1 MEIRQILVPTDF
13 SSHADMALD
22 AAIGLAQR
30 FNAKLQLFHA
40 YHLPVT
46 VATPE
51 HVVIPRDFWTSVRE
65 AASKKLAGLVEK
77 VQREGLEAEAH
88 LTEMA
93 AAPAIVEIA
102 ETLGVDLIVMGTRG
116 NTGIKHVLLG
126 SVAERTL
133 RNAHCPVLTL
143 KDRSA

>member
-1 MEIRQILVPTDF
+1 MEVKQILVPTDF
-13 SSHADMALD
+13 SSHAEKALE
-22 AAIGLAQR
+22 AAMGLARR
-30 FNAKLQLFHA
+30 FDAKLHLLHA

-65 AASKKLAGLVEK
+65 AASKKLSGLVEK
-77 VQREGLEAEAH
+77 VRGEGLEAEAH

-93 AAPAIVEIA
+93 AAPAITETA
-102 ETLGVDLIVMGTRG
+102 EKLNIDLIVMGTRG
-116 NTGIKHVLLG
+116 NTGLKHVLLG

-133 RNAHCPVLTL
+133 RTAPCPVLTL

>member
-13 SSHADMALD
+13 SSHADKALD
-22 AAIGLAQR
+22 AAMGLARQ
-30 FNAKLQLFHA
+30 FNAKLHLFHA

-93 AAPAIVEIA
+93 AAPAITEIA

-133 RNAHCPVLTL
+133 RTAPCPVLTL
-143 KDRSA
+143 KDGSK

>member
-13 SSHADMALD
+13 STHAEKALE
-22 AAIGLAQR
+22 AAMSLAQR
-30 FNAKLQLFHA
+30 FHAKVHLFHA

-77 VQREGLEAEAH
+77 VRGEGLEAEAH

-93 AAPAIVEIA
+93 AAPAITEIA
-102 ETLGVDLIVMGTRG
+102 EQLGVDLIVMGTRG

-133 RNAHCPVLTL
+133 RTAPCPVLTL
-143 KDRSA
+143 KDGSS